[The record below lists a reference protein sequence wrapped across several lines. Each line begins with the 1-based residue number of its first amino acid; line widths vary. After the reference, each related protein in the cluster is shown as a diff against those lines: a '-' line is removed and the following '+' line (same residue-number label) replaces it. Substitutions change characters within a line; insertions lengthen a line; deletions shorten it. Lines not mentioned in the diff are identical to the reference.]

1 MGVGARREVVVVFAV
16 FAVAVAMGAEDEDE
30 DEEEDD
36 DGEEEDDDDEE
47 EDDDEEDD
55 DDEEE
60 TARRRLVGRG
70 TLAVVPTS
78 ASLFF
83 SAASPLPGRG
93 RKFDLINVPSSYK
106 NNRTPSC
113 KGCSGKADDEEEEDD
128 EEGGFLKTM
137 RSPAKQL
144 GLFHRTVTIVCP
156 LTIFLN

>member
-16 FAVAVAMGAEDEDE
+16 FAVAVAMGAEDEEEDDEEDDDEEEE

-36 DGEEEDDDDEE
+36 EEE
-47 EDDDEEDD
+47 D

-83 SAASPLPGRG
+83 SATSPLPGRG
-93 RKFDLINVPSSYK
+93 RKFDLINVPSSYR

-113 KGCSGKADDEEEEDD
+113 KGCSGKADDEEDD
-128 EEGGFLKTM
+128 EEEGGFLKTM

>member
-16 FAVAVAMGAEDEDE
+16 FAVAVAMGAEDE
-30 DEEEDD
+30 EE
-36 DGEEEDDDDEE
+36 DDEE

-55 DDEEE
+55 DEEDDEDEEDDDDDEDE

-83 SAASPLPGRG
+83 SATSPLPGRG

-113 KGCSGKADDEEEEDD
+113 KGCSGKADDDD
-128 EEGGFLKTM
+128 DDEEEGGFLKTM

>member
-1 MGVGARREVVVVFAV
+1 MGVGARREMVVVFAV
-16 FAVAVAMGAEDEDE
+16 FAVAVADAEGDDE
-30 DEEEDD
+30 DEEEEEE
-36 DGEEEDDDDEE
+36 EEEDDDDDDE
-47 EDDDEEDD
+47 EDDDEEDED

-93 RKFDLINVPSSYK
+93 RKFDLINVPSSYR

-113 KGCSGKADDEEEEDD
+113 KGCSGKAEEDE